1 MFVTN
6 SGDLKMQII
15 RSNAVLFSIASLL
28 AIPFVIA
35 ESASAQ
41 CVQAHTGVQL
51 NIGKSPAQQ
60 THDTQFDNE
69 GSCTGSVSSSTSTQ
83 VNVGG
88 KNPRQHQE
96 NRHGNRGG
104 RGNPSRVDG
113 PTISVDVV
121 TPVNVQTP
129 KNFPY

>member
-1 MFVTN
+1 M
-6 SGDLKMQII
+6 KII
-15 RSNAVLFSIASLL
+15 RLNVGLLSIASLL
-28 AIPFVIA
+28 AIASVVP

-51 NIGKSPAQQ
+51 NMGQSPAQQ
-60 THDTQFDNE
+60 THNTQFNNQ
-69 GSCTGSVSSSTSTQ
+69 GSCTGNVSSSTSTQ

-96 NRHGNRGG
+96 VRHETRGG
-104 RGNPSRVDG
+104 RGNPSGVNG
-113 PTISVDVV
+113 PTVSLDVV

-129 KNFPY
+129 ENFPY

>member
-1 MFVTN
+1 M
-6 SGDLKMQII
+6 KII
-15 RSNAVLFSIASLL
+15 RSKAGLLTTASLL
-28 AIPFVIA
+28 VISIAIA

-41 CVQAHTGVQL
+41 CVQSHTGVQL

-60 THDTQFDNE
+60 THSTQFENE

-96 NRHGNRGG
+96 IRHENRGG
-104 RGNPSRVDG
+104 RGNRKRVNG
-113 PTISVDVV
+113 PTVSVDVV
-121 TPVNVQTP
+121 TPINVQTP